1 MKTLKK
7 LLALLLALSMVLAL
21 AACSGSGDNGSSE
34 PPQGNGESSG
44 PEADPTGEPAQGG
57 DISVYTNAYFAP
69 FEYYDGTDIVG
80 VDVDIMN
87 MVGEKLNRK
96 VNYTNV
102 EFSTIIDTVSSG
114 KLADVGAA
122 GITITPSRQEQVD
135 FSNPYFTSVQYVIFP
150 AGTMTPDGIDGDVSY
165 ILWDSL
171 AGKKIGVQADTTGD
185 IYVDAEINSDG
196 DEEEYDGY
204 VGVLYDTGASVT
216 RYDSAQLAVDAV
228 GAGHGVNVVVVD
240 YLPASYIVDKNA
252 GYECAALYY
261 AGGDGEADF
270 PTEEE
275 YAICVTKGQDELLA
289 AINEVLAELGENG
302 INDLV
307 MKHMGLE

>member
-1 MKTLKK
+1 MKTFKNLA
-7 LLALLLALSMVLAL
+7 ALLLAMALVGSL
-21 AACSGSGDNGSSE
+21 AAC
-34 PPQGNGESSG
+34 GNGAAGNSDAGTPGSVAPSE
-44 PEADPTGEPAQGG
+44 EPNQGG

-150 AGTMTPDGIDGDVSY
+150 AGTMTPDGTDGDVSY

-185 IYVDAEINSDG
+185 IYVDGEINSDG

-204 VGVLYDTGASVT
+204 VGVLYDTGASET

-228 GAGHGVNVVVVD
+228 GAGQVDVVVVD